1 MITPKSNPVSPLMV
15 ILAFAIVY
23 IVWGS
28 TYFFI
33 QIAVHGFPPFLL
45 GGLRFL
51 LSGLLMTAWCI
62 IKGEKMFGIPNF
74 KHAAI
79 SGVLLLFFGNG
90 IIIWVEQS
98 VPSAM
103 VAITVSSAPLWFVL
117 LDKPRWSENFRSR
130 SILAGLLI
138 GLTGVILLFSE
149 QISEAL
155 ALKGKGSV
163 QIGTMFLLILASVSW
178 AGGSLYSKYKSSEGS
193 IIVTSAWQM
202 TIAGIAFIPGML
214 MRGELKNFHWESVPT
229 DAWLSLIYLVFMGSI
244 AGFSAY
250 VWLLKVRPAM
260 QVSTYAYVNP
270 VVAVLL
276 GVFLANEKI
285 TFIQILGLIIILG
298 SVLLINMARY
308 RREKIAEK
316 NASML
321 MNKSRDEDGSTEPY
335 EKQNSNNPGI
345 SL

>member
-1 MITPKSNPVSPLMV
+1 MTTPNTKPASPFII

-51 LSGLLMTAWCI
+51 LAGLLMTGWCVL
-62 IKGEKMFGIPNF
+62 KGEKMFGIPNL

-79 SGVLLLFFGNG
+79 SGILLLFFGNG

-98 VPSAM
+98 MPSAM
-103 VAITVSSAPLWFVL
+103 VAITVSSAPIWFVL
-117 LDKPRWSENFRSR
+117 LDKPKWSENFRSR
-130 SILAGLLI
+130 SIIAGLLI
-138 GLTGVILLFSE
+138 GLMGVILLFSE
-149 QISEAL
+149 QIPEVLSL
-155 ALKGKGSV
+155 QGGGSV
-163 QIGTMFLLILASVSW
+163 KMGSMILLILASVSW
-178 AGGSLYSKYKSSEGS
+178 SGGSLYSKYRLSEGS

-202 TIAGIAFIPGML
+202 TAAGIAFIPGIL
-214 MRGELKNFHWESVPT
+214 IRGELNDFQWQNVGT
-229 DAWLSLIYLVFMGSI
+229 DAWLSLIYLVIMGSI

-250 VWLLKVRPAM
+250 VWLLNVRPAM

-276 GVFLANEKI
+276 GVLFANEKI
-285 TFIQILGLIIILG
+285 SFIQILGLIIILG

-308 RREKIAEK
+308 RK
-316 NASML
+316 
-321 MNKSRDEDGSTEPY
+321 
-335 EKQNSNNPGI
+335 EKQGEKKKYALNLKGE
-345 SL
+345 